1 MITESLNIPKTV
13 ALRIMK
19 QDFGKRILCAR
30 FFPHS
35 LTPEKREDRV
45 MSIPQIGMKLEILHF
60 AYVVEIKEAVT
71 DEIKKVQKGKFSY
84 DCTEAC
90 IYSIGAYFE

>member
-1 MITESLNIPKTV
+1 
-13 ALRIMK
+13 
-19 QDFGKRILCAR
+19 
-30 FFPHS
+30 

-60 AYVVEIKEAVT
+60 ADVVEIKEAVI
-71 DEIKKVQKGKFSY
+71 DELKKVQKGEFSY

-90 IYSIGAYFE
+90 IYSIGACFE